1 MPNLPL
7 HDEHTKYGA
16 RFLTRSG
23 WQVPD
28 HYGDP
33 IAEHHAVRN
42 GTGLIDQSFRGK
54 LCLQGKDRV
63 EFLQGMVT
71 NDVEKLTPGKGCYAV
86 LTSLKAKMLSDCR
99 IYCRTG
105 SLLLDLEPEAVEKTL
120 KHLDRY
126 IIASD
131 VSIDNLTET
140 WGILSVYGPKSPD
153 LVLQVINPTDLPSI
167 EHASVETPHESNQ
180 LLVVRNEMTG
190 EAGYDLL
197 MSNETLAPVFRA
209 LIQAGAKPVGQQALN
224 TLRIEAGVPRYGV
237 DMDESHF
244 PMEAGLT
251 ERAISEIKGCYI
263 GQETIA
269 RALAQGRM
277 NRFLVGLEIEGE
289 ITPQKGAAIQ
299 KDGRPAGTITSAIQ
313 SPSFGKV
320 IALGYVQREFS
331 TPETKLQVVAG
342 ETPLPAIVT
351 GLPFYRPAG

>member
-7 HDEHTKYGA
+7 YHEHTKYGA
-16 RFLTRSG
+16 LFLTRSG

-42 GTGLIDQSFRGK
+42 GTGVVDQSFRGK

-71 NDVEKLTPGKGCYAV
+71 NDIEKLSPGKGCYAA
-86 LTSLKAKMLSDCR
+86 LTSIKAKMLSDCR
-99 IYCRTG
+99 IYCRDD
-105 SLLLDLEPEAVEKTL
+105 SLLLDLEPEAVEKIL

-131 VSIDNLTET
+131 VSIDDLTQK
-140 WGILSVYGPKSPD
+140 WGILSVYGPKATD
-153 LVLQVINPTDLPSI
+153 LIMPVLNSTSLPSI
-167 EHASVETPHESNQ
+167 EYAFTETQFESNT
-180 LLVVRNEMTG
+180 LLVARNEITG

-197 MSNETLAPVFRA
+197 MPIEALAPLFQT
-209 LIQAGAKPVGQQALN
+209 LIRAGAQPLGQQALN
-224 TLRIEAGVPRYGV
+224 TLRVEAGVPRYGV
-237 DMDESHF
+237 DMEESHF

-251 ERAISEIKGCYI
+251 ERAISETKGCYI

-277 NRFLVGLEIEGE
+277 NRFLVGLEIQGE
-289 ITPQKGAAIQ
+289 AIPIKGTAIQ
-299 KDGRPAGTITSAIQ
+299 KDGRPAGTITSAIR
-313 SPSFGKV
+313 SPSLGKV
-320 IALGYVQREFS
+320 IAMGYVQREFS
-331 TPETKLQVVAG
+331 APGTKVDVAS
-342 ETPLPAIVT
+342 EEEPLPATVAE
-351 GLPFYRPAG
+351 LPFYRPTE